1 MDLANVRRTVLGV
14 LQGFGLFRERQLV
27 AQCSED
33 VPWLLVLGSVDVVRG
48 ASAEGGRAEGLRS
61 G

>member
-27 AQCSED
+27 AQGSED
-33 VPWLLVLGSVDVVRG
+33 VPWLLVLGSVDVVRR